1 MYSHAQYDPAVLLQ
15 CIHKCNKNHVP
26 FKDLMSW
33 LALATGVHNKENL
46 TAVQMLSSSYI
57 PQPIH
62 GFYID
67 LNELNALLDAE

>member
-1 MYSHAQYDPAVLLQ
+1 
-15 CIHKCNKNHVP
+15 
-26 FKDLMSW
+26 MSW

>member
-1 MYSHAQYDPAVLLQ
+1 MYTHHEYDPVTLLQ
-15 CIHKCNKNHVP
+15 YIEKLKSNHVP

-33 LALATGVHNKENL
+33 LMLAVGVYNKENIS
-46 TAVQMLSSSYI
+46 AQKMLSSSYV

-67 LNELNALLDAE
+67 LNELNALLDA